1 MQDINVAIVQTDL
14 IWEDVDKNL
23 LNLNKKI
30 DTINTS
36 VDLIVLP
43 EMFNTAFSMNP
54 LRCAE
59 PIHGIS

>member
-36 VDLIVLP
+36 VDLIVLQIGR
-43 EMFNTAFSMNP
+43 A
-54 LRCAE
+54 
-59 PIHGIS
+59 HV